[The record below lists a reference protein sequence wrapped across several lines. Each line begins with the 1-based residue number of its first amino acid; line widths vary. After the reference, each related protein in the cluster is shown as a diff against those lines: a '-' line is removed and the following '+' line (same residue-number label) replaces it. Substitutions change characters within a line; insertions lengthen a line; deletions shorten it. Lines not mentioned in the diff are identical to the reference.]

1 MSIEDVVKRGS
12 RACEYA
18 LIAMESEGHGLRA
31 SETLGVALAVR
42 EKVGCSGDRRARSA
56 RAPVTL
62 YALKGRTYAGRKTL
76 RPVLWR
82 ASQPAW
88 ASSVANTVSRDQ
100 PRAWIPA
107 YNAET
112 FILAGLFGSTKPSV
126 TRKEPEQWHGFQA
139 SPSCDEP
146 TDAEVA
152 KLLHELAFPRVES
165 VLANC
170 TESTGGPVQC
180 EQPLATVHAP
190 LFVYPPKYGSTAAAL
205 YPYARLHD
213 AIKGLLEAARRR
225 AEPGLTSEDV
235 ILQLDEDENI
245 KIDEVAFNSFIE
257 HDNMRY
263 SLRSNGKPAGTF
275 WRTPSAGGP
284 GATRVDNEPV
294 RYILRADLRCV
305 ECNRTAPSPTTTCI
319 CYACGSGRHRNC
331 LSSQQRNDFD
341 RLGEA
346 WQCSVCEVGKAPAP
360 LPSTLSSA
368 GASEEIDVGQ
378 RPRAADQ
385 SVNRRPKRLI
395 YQKRVNR
402 PEQAALFLEGCCPEL
417 HEKMPH
423 NRAGSATRAA
433 AIGWKIPLNLR
444 RSARVGALCSRCMK
458 LQPLIPA
465 LRSQSTVQLISHL
478 TSKTIALLSEKASTS
493 GWTRGKVAQHL
504 ADKGSCKRFIDG
516 LYFDQVFREDF
527 QAMARCDEGCYAACE
542 KQKEKDCVLVDN
554 VCMGLRNDLE
564 EKGVLSAVDSNAE
577 GHLIGKILVLQRL
590 LFPPPHTEPTSI
602 AMCRARAFKFILPA
616 VFIMLDEVYCG
627 SSTFNQATRGQIL
640 ASSTKHKSMFFEAL
654 AQLEAP

>member
-1 MSIEDVVKRGS
+1 MYAANHAPPPTATGTRTSADNMSIEDVVKRGS

-225 AEPGLTSEDV
+225 AEPGLTREDV

-284 GATRVDNEPV
+284 GATRADNEPV

-319 CYACGSGRHRNC
+319 CYACGSGTHRNC

-395 YQKRVNR
+395 YQERSEHSHVSGTSSEDGSMEGT
-402 PEQAALFLEGCCPEL
+402 EQATSANEPQVRKAPRIFSPPDSHAQVPSTLPSAIRIGPHTADSEMGDATQSQPPQASGAISGGVLPGAAREDGPQQGRQRNQGRGHRLEDPIESAPECQGRCTLQSL
-417 HEKMPH
+417 HE
-423 NRAGSATRAA
+423 AATADPSIAQPIHR
-433 AIGWKIPLNLR
+433 PTNLP
-444 RSARVGALCSRCMK
+444 SDQQDHC
-458 LQPLIPA
+458 
-465 LRSQSTVQLISHL
+465 
-478 TSKTIALLSEKASTS
+478 ALLSEKASTS
-493 GWTRGKVAQHL
+493 GWTRGNVAQHL
-504 ADKGSCKRFIDG
+504 
-516 LYFDQVFREDF
+516 
-527 QAMARCDEGCYAACE
+527 
-542 KQKEKDCVLVDN
+542 
-554 VCMGLRNDLE
+554 
-564 EKGVLSAVDSNAE
+564 
-577 GHLIGKILVLQRL
+577 
-590 LFPPPHTEPTSI
+590 
-602 AMCRARAFKFILPA
+602 
-616 VFIMLDEVYCG
+616 
-627 SSTFNQATRGQIL
+627 
-640 ASSTKHKSMFFEAL
+640 
-654 AQLEAP
+654 

>member
-527 QAMARCDEGCYAACE
+527 Q
-542 KQKEKDCVLVDN
+542 KEKDCVLVDN